1 MTVTGSG
8 LLGPA
13 AAARQV
19 SASRP
24 IRLAAHAG
32 LAARGI
38 LDLILGVLAFD
49 VALHGSSPA
58 PTDAQ
63 GALQEVAR
71 QSAGPVLLVA
81 VAVGLGA
88 YALWRLMQVV
98 SGRGSGPRDTGV
110 LRRLGW
116 LGIAVVYGG
125 LCAEAVQ
132 LAGGSSSTSS
142 SSRSAASNPEPW
154 AAHVLRWPGGPELLG
169 FVGAGL
175 VVAGGALAL
184 WGVLHDHDKEL
195 RLDGLSR
202 LARRTVLVLGGAGNA
217 ARGVSHRR
225 RRGVSPRRRR
235 RLGRRSGEEP
245 RRRPQVAGAAGLRG
259 DPHRRGGRRASLF
272 RLVLVLRGAAPSPL
286 GGAGEVRPEAPG
298 AGGSRRGLRSRRPGR
313 RTSPCGCRLGRRDSA
328 LGGGGPPSPPCEPG
342 PSCRGGRR

>member
-38 LDLILGVLAFD
+38 LYLILGVLAFD

-217 ARGVSHRR
+217 AVGFLIGVV
-225 RRGVSPRRRR
+225 GVYLLDAAAVSDAARAKSLDAALKSLARQDYGAILIAVAAVGLLCFGLYSFCEARLR
-235 RLGRRSGEEP
+235 RL
-245 RRRPQVAGAAGLRG
+245 
-259 DPHRRGGRRASLF
+259 
-272 RLVLVLRGAAPSPL
+272 
-286 GGAGEVRPEAPG
+286 
-298 AGGSRRGLRSRRPGR
+298 
-313 RTSPCGCRLGRRDSA
+313 
-328 LGGGGPPSPPCEPG
+328 
-342 PSCRGGRR
+342 